1 VLRGIRAA
9 SDAGLS
15 NLKINT
21 VVQRGVNDHTLLDL
35 LDYFRGS
42 GIVLRFIEY
51 MDVGN
56 LNHWSLDE
64 VVPSHELLQTIAQRW
79 PLEALPSN
87 YAGEVARRY
96 RYADGHGEI
105 GFISS
110 VTAPFCGA
118 CTRARLSSDGS
129 LYTCLFAERGV
140 DLKSPLRSGASDQQL
155 LELMR
160 NAWLQRA
167 DRYSE
172 ERATPQAAHHRKI
185 EMYFIG
191 G

>member
-1 VLRGIRAA
+1 V
-9 SDAGLS
+9 
-15 NLKINT
+15 
-21 VVQRGVNDHTLLDL
+21 
-35 LDYFRGS
+35 
-42 GIVLRFIEY
+42 RFIEY

-56 LNHWSLDE
+56 LNHWSLEE
-64 VVPSHELLQTIAQRW
+64 VVPSGELVQAIAQRW
-79 PLEALPSN
+79 PLEALPGN
-87 YAGEVARRY
+87 YPGEVAQRY
-96 RYADGHGEI
+96 RYRDGEGEI

-129 LYTCLFAERGV
+129 LYTCLFAESGV
-140 DLKSPLRSGASDQQL
+140 NLKAPLRRGATDQQL
-155 LELMR
+155 LELMH
-160 NAWLQRA
+160 NAWLQRD

-172 ERATPQAAHHRKI
+172 ERATPHASHRKI